1 MVKIKKIF
9 FRFYYIIMCCDF
21 VLRCTWVLSISSE
34 ITIYFSRGYSDFFA
48 TAISC
53 LELCRRCLWNFMKI
67 EYEHIKNEIK
77 LKACDDLN
85 VPDEIVF
92 NEDADDTLLSNN
104 N

>member
-1 MVKIKKIF
+1 
-9 FRFYYIIMCCDF
+9 
-21 VLRCTWVLSISSE
+21 
-34 ITIYFSRGYSDFFA
+34 
-48 TAISC
+48 
-53 LELCRRCLWNFMKI
+53 MKI